1 MRLASRARILGITST
16 MDTRSEED
24 GVENR
29 SEPQG
34 WLADGSPGSA
44 DPAQDADQ
52 AAGVKTALST
62 PDTQAAD
69 VTADDGVDEAE
80 QAASPSSGSP
90 AYANGGSANGNGS
103 SPWDNG
109 GSSYESSPGFESSSP
124 FEASPG
130 FESSSPFESGSS
142 YESTSSWDNV
152 SSASPSGSTVPASWA
167 TPAAEAAPPA
177 TDASVAAGFS
187 GSPASGS
194 NGSGSP
200 TVAAYASPSYAAPPA
215 PAPYQAPPKGRPKPP
230 RPAKAGRPQG
240 APKGSRPGPGGSPAA
255 GSSASTRKA
264 QLTVSRI
271 EPWSVMK
278 FSFMISLVGWVIL
291 FVAVAIMYFVLS
303 KLGVFHS
310 IENTVGLVT
319 ASKDHAGSDASSWFS
334 ASRVLGYT
342 MLVGAVNVILITAL
356 ATVGAVLYNLVTM
369 LAGGIEVT
377 LKETD

>member
-1 MRLASRARILGITST
+1 MRLASRARMLGITST
-16 MDTRSEED
+16 QETRSEED

-52 AAGVKTALST
+52 PAGVKTALST
-62 PDTQAAD
+62 ADTQAAD
-69 VTADDGVDEAE
+69 VNADAGQAEAE
-80 QAASPSSGSP
+80 QAVPYTNGSLAHASGS
-90 AYANGGSANGNGS
+90 SSNGNGS
-103 SPWDNG
+103 ASWDSG
-109 GSSYESSPGFESSSP
+109 GSSSSY
-124 FEASPG
+124 
-130 FESSSPFESGSS
+130 ESGSS
-142 YESTSSWDNV
+142 YETRSPWDNA
-152 SSASPSGSTVPASWA
+152 SSASPGGETAPAGWA
-167 TPAAEAAPPA
+167 SPVAEAAP
-177 TDASVAAGFS
+177 TDAEVSAGF
-187 GSPASGS
+187 A
-194 NGSGSP
+194 GSGSP
-200 TVAAYASPSYAAPPA
+200 TVAAPYPAPQAPAGFPAAPA
-215 PAPYQAPPKGRPKPP
+215 PARPS
-230 RPAKAGRPQG
+230 RP
-240 APKGSRPGPGGSPAA
+240 SRPGKARQPQGGPTAPRSGLGGAQAA
-255 GSSASTRKA
+255 GSASTRKA

-291 FVAVAIMYFVLS
+291 FVAVAILYFVLS
-303 KLGVFHS
+303 KLNVFHS
-310 IENTVGLVT
+310 IEDTVGLVT
-319 ASKDHAGSDASSWFS
+319 ASKAHAGTNAASWFA

>member
-1 MRLASRARILGITST
+1 MRLGSRAAILGITST
-16 MDTRSEED
+16 QETRSEED

-34 WLADGSPGSA
+34 WLTDGSPDGA

-62 PDTQAAD
+62 PETAAEDSAAD
-69 VTADDGVDEAE
+69 VSPAQAEPPAPYDAGTAAFTSPSWDTASATADIG
-80 QAASPSSGSP
+80 PS
-90 AYANGGSANGNGS
+90 YGNGS
-103 SPWDNG
+103 SSHDDAT
-109 GSSYESSPGFESSSP
+109 
-124 FEASPG
+124 EASPNG
-130 FESSSPFESGSS
+130 AATASWSSP
-142 YESTSSWDNV
+142 
-152 SSASPSGSTVPASWA
+152 
-167 TPAAEAAPPA
+167 AADPAPPA
-177 TDASVAAGFS
+177 PGTGGANGFS
-187 GSPASGS
+187 GSPASS
-194 NGSGSP
+194 
-200 TVAAYASPSYAAPPA
+200 
-215 PAPYQAPPKGRPKPP
+215 
-230 RPAKAGRPQG
+230 
-240 APKGSRPGPGGSPAA
+240 GSPAA
-255 GSSASTRKA
+255 APAYAAPQAPPASFPAQPPSRPQLPRPGKAQRPPGRPAPQRPAPAAGAASTRKA
-264 QLTVSRI
+264 QLAVSRV

-291 FVAVAIMYFVLS
+291 FVAVAIMYFVLQ

-319 ASKDHAGSDASSWFS
+319 ASKNHAGTDAASWFS

-356 ATVGAVLYNLVTM
+356 ATVGSVLYNLVTM

>member
-16 MDTRSEED
+16 QETRSEED

-52 AAGVKTALST
+52 SAGVKTALST

-69 VTADDGVDEAE
+69 VDADAGQAEAE
-80 QAASPSSGSP
+80 QAVPYTNGSPAHASSGSP
-90 AYANGGSANGNGS
+90 NGNGAAS
-103 SPWDNG
+103 WDNG
-109 GSSYESSPGFESSSP
+109 GSSYES
-124 FEASPG
+124 
-130 FESSSPFESGSS
+130 GSS
-142 YESTSSWDNV
+142 YEGSSPWDSV
-152 SSASPSGSTVPASWA
+152 GSASPSGATVPASWA
-167 TPAAEAAPPA
+167 SPAAEAAPA
-177 TDASVAAGFS
+177 DADVMTGFG
-187 GSPASGS
+187 GSPAGS
-194 NGSGSP
+194 ASP
-200 TVAAYASPSYAAPPA
+200 TVAASYPAQSAPAGFPPA
-215 PAPYQAPPKGRPKPP
+215 PAPARP
-230 RPAKAGRPQG
+230 
-240 APKGSRPGPGGSPAA
+240 SRPGNSRGSQGGAAAPRPGQAA
-255 GSSASTRKA
+255 ASASTRKA

-319 ASKDHAGSDASSWFS
+319 ASKAHAGANAASWFA

>member
-16 MDTRSEED
+16 QETRSEED

-52 AAGVKTALST
+52 PAGVKTALST
-62 PDTQAAD
+62 AGTQAA
-69 VTADDGVDEAE
+69 GVDAHVSQAEAE
-80 QAASPSSGSP
+80 QAVPYTNGSSAPAS
-90 AYANGGSANGNGS
+90 GGSSNGNGS
-103 SPWDNG
+103 ASWDNG
-109 GSSYESSPGFESSSP
+109 ASSY
-124 FEASPG
+124 
-130 FESSSPFESGSS
+130 ESGSS
-142 YESTSSWDNV
+142 YEASSPWDSV
-152 SSASPSGSTVPASWA
+152 GSASPAGATVPPNWAS
-167 TPAAEAAPPA
+167 PAAEATPGAA
-177 TDASVAAGFS
+177 DVTAGFAA
-187 GSPASGS
+187 SPA
-194 NGSGSP
+194 GSGSP
-200 TVAAYASPSYAAPPA
+200 TVAAPYPAPQAPAGFPPA
-215 PAPYQAPPKGRPKPP
+215 PAPSRPP
-230 RPAKAGRPQG
+230 RPGNARRPQG
-240 APKGSRPGPGGSPAA
+240 GPTAPRPGPGGGQGA
-255 GSSASTRKA
+255 GSASTRKA

-303 KLGVFHS
+303 KLGVFHG

-319 ASKDHAGSDASSWFS
+319 ASKAHAGANAASWFA